1 MLDDVRQLGRNKTEG
16 TTTMTT
22 SFDDANDRT
31 REQGPAE
38 SSPDATE
45 AAQPVIGAREVIYD
59 ERIEDAIE
67 RNRPRIPEVR
77 ERLERAGVKYVL
89 SSWIDLHG
97 IPKTKPVPM
106 SDLEELCLGRGPQFA
121 VHSVSYVPELTPA
134 DSDQVMVPDLDAVY
148 VCPWDASMAIIFADL
163 FWEGAP
169 YNVCPRQALKRAI
182 REAAKAGYVGVAGVE
197 PEFIAMRYDE
207 NGKPVKAIDDDPAD
221 GVRPR
226 RQAFGYDVEFSLDS
240 MAFLKDMIDILGELG
255 WNLHDVV
262 AEGAYS
268 QFELDFHYTDL
279 LQMADRLVFLRV
291 LLKEIAKKHG
301 MFITFMPKP
310 TVGDW
315 RSGAHIN
322 FSLQRSEEPGHNI
335 FKNGDGWSPASR
347 HAVGGLMAHAEA
359 LTAIT
364 CPTVNSYNG
373 LVPRVGGFEGG
384 TVTWAPTNITYG
396 HNNRSAQFR
405 LPQNRYCIE
414 NRAADM
420 TMNVYLAMA
429 MTLTAAV
436 EGITREIEP
445 GEPTDR
451 DLYAMTDDEF
461 AELGIRRLPRN
472 LLQAIE
478 ALGEDALAERVMGP
492 VMRKSYIAY
501 KNDEWERY
509 HQAVT
514 DWEVEEYLRL
524 Y

>member
-1 MLDDVRQLGRNKTEG
+1 
-16 TTTMTT
+16 MTAYVEN
-22 SFDDANDRT
+22 FADAL
-31 REQGPAE
+31 P
-38 SSPDATE
+38 SE
-45 AAQPVIGAREVIYD
+45 ARVA
-59 ERIEDAIE
+59 
-67 RNRPRIPEVR
+67 EVR
-77 ERLERAGVKYVL
+77 KRLEDAGVKYVL
-89 SSWIDLHG
+89 SCWIDLFG

-106 SDLEELCLGRGPQFA
+106 SDFELLCMGKGPQFA
-121 VHSVSYVPELTPA
+121 VHSISYVPELSPA

-148 VCPWDASMAIIFADL
+148 ICPWDTSMAIIFADL
-163 FWEGAP
+163 FWEDKP
-169 YNVCPRQALKRAI
+169 YNVCPRQALKRAV
-182 REAAKAGYVGVAGVE
+182 RDAEQAGYVGYAGIE
-197 PEFIAMRYDE
+197 PEFIALRYDE
-207 NGKPVKAIDDDPAD
+207 QGQPVKAIDNDPVE

-226 RQAFGYDVEFSLDS
+226 RQAFGYDVEYSIDS
-240 MAFLKDMIDILGELG
+240 MPFLKDMIDILEGLG

-268 QFELDFHYTDL
+268 QFELDFHYTHL
-279 LQMADRLVFLRV
+279 LEMADRLVFLRI
-291 LLKEIAKKHG
+291 LLKEVAKKHG

-322 FSLQRSEEPGHNI
+322 FSLQAADQSGKNLFGSEE
-335 FKNGDGWSPASR
+335 DGWSDTAH

-359 LTAIT
+359 ITAIT

-405 LPQNRYCIE
+405 LPQSRYCIE

-420 TMNVYLAMA
+420 CMNVYLALG

-436 EGITREIEP
+436 EGVTNKIDP
-445 GEPTDR
+445 GPPTDR
-451 DLYAMTDDEF
+451 DLYAMSDSEF
-461 AELGIRRLPRN
+461 EELGIRRLPRN
-472 LLQAIE
+472 LMMATD
-478 ALGEDALAERVMGP
+478 ALRDDALAERVMGL

-501 KNDEWERY
+501 KTDEWERY

-514 DWEVEEYLRL
+514 DWEVQEYLRL